1 MTHLLVLPVLLP
13 LVAGGLL
20 LLAAERA
27 LVVRR
32 VIAIGATFALLPVA
46 ILLLAAVLDGSYHV
60 YALGNWPPP
69 FGIVLVADRL
79 SAVMVLLTA
88 VVAGASVVYATCG
101 DDAAGP
107 NFHAL
112 FQFQLLGINGAFL
125 TGDLFNLFVFFEIL
139 LIASYAL
146 LLHGFG
152 RERVKAA
159 VHVVVLNLVASA
171 LFLFAVGTLYAATGT
186 LNLADLARVMPA
198 LDGGAV
204 PLARVG
210 ALLLLAV
217 FALKAA
223 ILPLSFW
230 LPPAYAASTAA
241 VAALFAVLTKVG
253 MYAILRVYPLVFGD
267 GAGRLSDVAE
277 PWLLPAALA
286 TVVFGALG
294 VLGAR
299 SLRAGTAWLVLYSV
313 GTLAVAVGLFSERG
327 YAAAVFYTVH
337 STLASAALFLLADLV
352 ARQRPVA
359 GDSLSMREPVLQATL
374 LGTLFLVGAVAMAGL
389 PPLTG
394 FAGKVMIL
402 SAVGAHHLAAV
413 TWSVLLASSLVVIVG
428 LARAGST
435 LFWRSAGD
443 EAHGRTPAPAAGIW
457 ATGGLFAVV
466 VLMVGFGAATTGFAG
481 EAGRQLATP
490 GDYVDAVL
498 DSDEVSAESRRPL
511 R

>member
-1 MTHLLVLPVLLP
+1 MRHLVILPVLLP
-13 LVAGGLL
+13 LVAGCLL
-20 LLAAERA
+20 LLGAGRSLAVRRAIGVAATMA
-27 LVVRR
+27 LV
-32 VIAIGATFALLPVA
+32 PVA
-46 ILLLAAVLDGSYHV
+46 ILLLGTVLDGSYHV
-60 YALGNWPPP
+60 YAMGGWAPP

-79 SAVMVLLTA
+79 SALMVMLTA
-88 VVAGASVVYATCG
+88 VVAGASVVYATTG

-107 NFHAL
+107 HFHAL

-146 LLHGFG
+146 LLHGLG
-152 RERVKAA
+152 AQRVRAA

-186 LNLADLARVMPA
+186 LNLADLARVVPS
-198 LDGGAV
+198 LEGGAV

-210 ALLLLAV
+210 ALLLLVV

-230 LPPAYAASTAA
+230 LPPSYAASTAA

-253 MYAILRVYPLVFGD
+253 VYAILRIYPLVFGED
-267 GAGRLSDVAE
+267 AGPLAGVAV
-277 PWLLPAALA
+277 PWVQPAALV
-286 TVVFGALG
+286 TVAFGALG

-299 SLRAGTAWLVLYSV
+299 TLRAATAWLVLYSV
-313 GTLAVAVGLFSERG
+313 GTLMVAVGLFSERG

-337 STLASAALFLLADLV
+337 STLASAALFLVADLV
-352 ARQRPVA
+352 ARQRPDA
-359 GDSLSMREPVLQATL
+359 ADSLTAREPVVQATM

-402 SAVGAHHLAAV
+402 GAAGERDAAWLV
-413 TWSVLLASSLVVIVG
+413 WAVLLGAGLVVIVG
-428 LARAGST
+428 LARAGSS
-435 LFWRSAGD
+435 LFWR
-443 EAHGRTPAPAAGIW
+443 
-457 ATGGLFAVV
+457 
-466 VLMVGFGAATTGFAG
+466 
-481 EAGRQLATP
+481 
-490 GDYVDAVL
+490 
-498 DSDEVSAESRRPL
+498 
-511 R
+511 